1 MIKIL
6 AKSIADKIAA
16 GEVIERPISIVKE
29 LVENSID
36 AEATSIVVEIKNGG
50 KSYIR
55 VTDDGQ
61 GIAADEV
68 ETAFLR
74 HATSKIQSV
83 QDLSSIETLGFRGE
97 ALASISA
104 VSRTE
109 ILTKRHHEKIGRR
122 VLMHGG
128 ETLANEQT
136 GCPDGTT
143 MIVTD
148 LFYNTPARL
157 KFMKGDSAESGLI
170 IDFLSQM
177 ALAYKDIKFRLINNG
192 NILFSTAGDGNR
204 LHTIMRVYKN
214 IDTKNLTPVSHRE
227 GKLYLEGYI
236 STPAQSKTSRASQIF
251 FVNGRVVHS
260 KIIEKGLS
268 EGYKERLFEGRYPVA
283 YLFLESDPADLD
295 VNIHPNKREVRFE
308 KEGEIIDFISRSIK
322 EALGTKEAFVNVGNI
337 FKEKTAS
344 YRSDMPKEEQVD
356 IKKLLS
362 NIENDDTMPASIRE
376 IPLPVFQQEEISS
389 TSYKSAI
396 SQQTVE
402 IPAASDS
409 DNEKLTIFVPTL
421 KPFDFHDLKI
431 TGCIFHTYI
440 TATDENSFYLIDQH
454 AAHERIFYE
463 KLVSEYESETKL
475 RQPIMLPLMMNV
487 SLTVDE
493 KRFHWLAA
501 LEKMGF
507 TIDEFGQNTYR
518 ITEIPTFMD
527 LKEAEDFIQ
536 YFTDHVSESANLKN
550 RVIIDKLIM
559 KSCKSAVKAHDVL
572 SMEEIEALIKDLS
585 HCVNPFS
592 CPHGR
597 PTFIKLTQHEIERLF
612 KRIQ

>member
-1 MIKIL
+1 
-6 AKSIADKIAA
+6 
-16 GEVIERPISIVKE
+16 
-29 LVENSID
+29 
-36 AEATSIVVEIKNGG
+36 
-50 KSYIR
+50 
-55 VTDDGQ
+55 
-61 GIAADEV
+61 
-68 ETAFLR
+68 
-74 HATSKIQSV
+74 
-83 QDLSSIETLGFRGE
+83 
-97 ALASISA
+97 
-104 VSRTE
+104 
-109 ILTKRHHEKIGRR
+109 
-122 VLMHGG
+122 
-128 ETLANEQT
+128 
-136 GCPDGTT
+136 
-143 MIVTD
+143 
-148 LFYNTPARL
+148 
-157 KFMKGDSAESGLI
+157 
-170 IDFLSQM
+170 
-177 ALAYKDIKFRLINNG
+177 
-192 NILFSTAGDGNR
+192 
-204 LHTIMRVYKN
+204 
-214 IDTKNLTPVSHRE
+214 
-227 GKLYLEGYI
+227 
-236 STPAQSKTSRASQIF
+236 
-251 FVNGRVVHS
+251 
-260 KIIEKGLS
+260 
-268 EGYKERLFEGRYPVA
+268 
-283 YLFLESDPADLD
+283 
-295 VNIHPNKREVRFE
+295 
-308 KEGEIIDFISRSIK
+308 
-322 EALGTKEAFVNVGNI
+322 
-337 FKEKTAS
+337 
-344 YRSDMPKEEQVD
+344 
-356 IKKLLS
+356 
-362 NIENDDTMPASIRE
+362 MPASIRE